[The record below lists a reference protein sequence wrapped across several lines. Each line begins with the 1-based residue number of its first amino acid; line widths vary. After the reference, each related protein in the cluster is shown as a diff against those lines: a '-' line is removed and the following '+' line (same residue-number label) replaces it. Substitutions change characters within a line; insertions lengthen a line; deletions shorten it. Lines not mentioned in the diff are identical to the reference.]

1 MAELAGVM
9 VGNYFLL
16 ECLGREGMVE
26 TYRARP
32 TTRGGYDV
40 VLRLFRPQFPDPTAF
55 QEHFA
60 SEVEKVWHCHHEH
73 IQPLLEFGAGE
84 GLLYS
89 VAELIEAK
97 TLEQI
102 LEESEEEE
110 CYTPIQMPLIVHYI
124 AQICDA
130 LQYAHEQGIVHGNI
144 QPSSI
149 LVQDDQHILL
159 TNFSMKRIY
168 HEDEPM
174 VAQIEEGNAA
184 YTAPEQVVGMLSPAS
199 DIYAI
204 GVLLYRL
211 LAGCLPYD
219 GESAGEVA
227 LKHTNDAIP
236 VLRALCPDLPESV
249 ELVVRV
255 ALAKSPEARFPS
267 PNALAEALV
276 AAVAA
281 DRPPVVTITPQ
292 RRIEVRSRRTPFTW
306 SRALSLLAISLILFG
321 LGGTLYFFSTL
332 PLLRNIPGLPF
343 HAGGPGGVVGI
354 EPGKP
359 ASTATSSGTTTSSST
374 SSGSTTSS
382 TTSIR
387 GSNSGLPVQP
397 KSIQG
402 QPQTPVVNATASPTT
417 PAIPYVFLCTPGTL
431 SLDSSVN
438 LQPLLQQINADYAT
452 ICPAVTISL
461 RADASRTSLNLVQ
474 HSRIDAAASDLSA
487 NPAKNL
493 TDHPIGGLLYALIV
507 SPDVQVSDLSSAEIQ
522 GIYQGKI
529 RNWAQVGGS
538 NEAIRVILPPPT
550 TSITAIFQTFVLN
563 GMTEHVAG
571 IRIKKDAPAMI
582 AQTVSQTPGAIGYV
596 PLQVAQGTSVQVL
609 AIDGISPSIQTL
621 LQGTYAF
628 WSAEHFYTQGIGTAQ
643 LQAYLQFF
651 QSNQGMNVMLQFD
664 AVPINMINENIL
676 SSHLPGP

>member
-1 MAELAGVM
+1 MPELAGVM

-32 TTRGGYDV
+32 TTRGGFDV
-40 VLRLFRPQFPDPTAF
+40 ALRLFRPRFPDPTAF

-73 IQPLLEFGAGE
+73 IQPLLEFGAGD

-89 VAELIEAK
+89 VTEFIEAK

-102 LEESEEEE
+102 LQEAEEQE
-110 CYTPIQMPLIVHYI
+110 CYAPIQMPLIVGYI
-124 AQICDA
+124 AQICNA
-130 LQYAHEQGIVHGNI
+130 LQYAHEQDIVHGNI

-149 LVQDDQHILL
+149 LVQDDQYILL

-211 LAGCLPYD
+211 LTGCLPYD
-219 GESAGEVA
+219 GESAGEIA

-236 VLRALCPDLPESV
+236 SLCELRPGLPESV

-267 PNALAEALV
+267 ANALAEALV
-276 AAVAA
+276 AAVTS
-281 DRPPVVTITPQ
+281 DSPPVVTIKPQ

-321 LGGTLYFFSTL
+321 LIGTLYFFSTL
-332 PLLRNIPGLPF
+332 PLSLRNIPGFPL
-343 HAGGPGGVVGI
+343 HTGGQGGIVGI
-354 EPGKP
+354 GPGKP
-359 ASTATSSGTTTSSST
+359 ASIGTSSAT
-374 SSGSTTSS
+374 TTSS
-382 TTSIR
+382 TTSII
-387 GSNSGLPVQP
+387 GSNSGLPVRP
-397 KSIQG
+397 TPTVG
-402 QPQTPVVNATASPTT
+402 QSQTPVVNVTATPTT
-417 PAIPYVFLCTPGTL
+417 PVIPLVLCTPGTL
-431 SLDSSVN
+431 SLDGSVN
-438 LQPLLQQINADYAT
+438 LQPLLQQVNTDYAT
-452 ICPAVTISL
+452 NCPAVTISL
-461 RADASRTSLNLVQ
+461 QADGSRTSLNLVQ
-474 HSRIDAAASDLSA
+474 HGRIDAAASDLTA
-487 NPAKNL
+487 NPARNL
-493 TDHPIGGLLYALIV
+493 TDHPIGALLYALIV
-507 SPDVQVSDLSSAEIQ
+507 SPDVQVSGLSSAEIQ
-522 GIYQGKI
+522 GIYQGQI
-529 RNWAQVGGS
+529 TNWAQVGGS
-538 NEAIRVILPPPT
+538 NEAIRVVLTPPT
-550 TSITAIFQTFVLN
+550 ASITAIFQTFVLN
-563 GMTEHVAG
+563 GMAEHVAG
-571 IRIKKDAPAMI
+571 IRIKKDAPALVV
-582 AQTVSQTPGAIGYV
+582 QTVSQTPGAIGYV
-596 PLQVAQGTSVQVL
+596 PLEVAQGTNVQVL

-628 WSAEHFYTQGIGTAQ
+628 WSVEHLYTRGIGTTQ
-643 LQAYLQFF
+643 FQAYLQFF
-651 QSNQGMNVMLQFD
+651 NSDRGMNVMLQFD
-664 AVPINMINENIL
+664 AVLINMINESIL
-676 SSHLPGP
+676 SSHLPGPEI

>member
-32 TTRGGYDV
+32 TTRGGFDV

-73 IQPLLEFGAGE
+73 IQPLLEFGAGD

-102 LEESEEEE
+102 LQESEEEE
-110 CYTPIQMPLIVHYI
+110 CYTPIQMPLIMHFI
-124 AQICDA
+124 AQICNA

-199 DIYAI
+199 DTYAI

-219 GESAGEVA
+219 GESAGEIA

-236 VLRALCPDLPESV
+236 VLRALRPNLPESV

-276 AAVAA
+276 AAVTA

-321 LGGTLYFFSTL
+321 LGATSYFFSTL
-332 PLLRNIPGLPF
+332 PLSLRNIPGLPF
-343 HAGGPGGVVGI
+343 HAGGQGGVVGI

-359 ASTATSSGTTTSSST
+359 ASISTSSGT
-374 SSGSTTSS
+374 TTSS

-397 KSIQG
+397 TAIPG
-402 QPQTPVVNATASPTT
+402 QPRTPVVNATASPTT
-417 PAIPYVFLCTPGTL
+417 PAIPFVFFCTPGTL

-461 RADASRTSLNLVQ
+461 RADGSRTSLNQVQ
-474 HSRIDAAASDLSA
+474 HGRIVAAASDLSA
-487 NPAKNL
+487 NPARNL
-493 TDHPIGGLLYALIV
+493 TDHPIGALLYALIV
-507 SPDVQVSDLSSAEIQ
+507 SPDVQVSELSTAEIQ

-550 TSITAIFQTFVLN
+550 ASITAIFQTFVLN

-582 AQTVSQTPGAIGYV
+582 AQAVSQTPGAIGYV

-628 WSAEHFYTQGIGTAQ
+628 WSAQHFYTQSIGTEQ

-651 QSNQGMNVMLQFD
+651 HSNQGMNVMLQFD

-676 SSHLPGP
+676 SSHLPGPEF

>member
-32 TTRGGYDV
+32 TTRGGFDV

-73 IQPLLEFGAGE
+73 IQPLLEFGAGD

-102 LEESEEEE
+102 LQEAEEEE

-124 AQICDA
+124 TQICNA

-219 GESAGEVA
+219 GDSAGEIA

-236 VLRALCPDLPESV
+236 VLRALCPNLPESV

-276 AAVAA
+276 AAVTA
-281 DRPPVVTITPQ
+281 DSPPVVTITPQ

-306 SRALSLLAISLILFG
+306 SRAFSLLAISIILFG
-321 LGGTLYFFSTL
+321 LVGTLYFFPTL
-332 PLLRNIPGLPF
+332 PLSLRNIPGLPF
-343 HAGGPGGVVGI
+343 HAGGQGGVVGI

-359 ASTATSSGTTTSSST
+359 ASTTTSSGTTTSS
-374 SSGSTTSS
+374 TTSV
-382 TTSIR
+382 R

-397 KSIQG
+397 MSTPG
-402 QPQTPVVNATASPTT
+402 QPQTPVVNGTASPTT
-417 PAIPYVFLCTPGTL
+417 PAIPLVFLCTPGSL

-461 RADASRTSLNLVQ
+461 RADGSRTSLNLVQ
-474 HSRIDAAASDLSA
+474 HGRIVAAASDLTA
-487 NPAKNL
+487 NPARNL
-493 TDHPIGGLLYALIV
+493 TDHPIGALLYALIV
-507 SPDVQVSDLSSAEIQ
+507 SPDVQVSGLSSAEIR

-529 RNWAQVGGS
+529 TNWAQVGGS

-550 TSITAIFQTFVLN
+550 ASITAIFQTFVLN
-563 GMTEHVAG
+563 DTTEHVAG
-571 IRIKKDAPAMI
+571 IRIKKDAPAMV

-596 PLQVAQGTSVQVL
+596 PLEVAQGTSVQVL

-628 WSAEHFYTQGIGTAQ
+628 WSAEHFYTQSIDTPQ

-676 SSHLPGP
+676 SSHLPGPEF